1 MLDTRTTRQRDG
13 ESGLALVATLWIMAV
28 LSVLAT
34 EYLYVVHL
42 DTRMAKNVVDR
53 AQLEFAAKA
62 GIAQFQRILAED
74 DTTFDSDQEEWA
86 QTVEGEL
93 QDPTYTTNYYSY
105 ELTATD
111 ENARIDI
118 NAASQQVVTQLLESA
133 GAQEDQREEL
143 AQAVIDARGEQAF
156 RSVGDVA
163 RAEGMTSA
171 ILYGSNATV
180 AEGEEQPTPLINLIT
195 VYAVDKNVQS
205 GGEDRVN
212 ITDADANALVQ
223 GLTGEDGA
231 ELLSQGE
238 AEAIT
243 AQRDQEE
250 YDSVGDLM
258 DVPAVS
264 QDALDSARDQLT
276 TDDDDDDERTNI
288 NSASAEDLG
297 NVDGLDQGVGEAI
310 VRHRDDNGDYGSVD
324 DIRDA
329 MLLTRDDMKW
339 VTDKATVSG
348 EDTLRGLVNINTAS
362 QDVLALLPGMDSGK
376 AQAIIDRRESAPEGS
391 SEEDAQMPFKN
402 IGELLDVQEI
412 DDDTYKELVD
422 SITYRAQAF
431 RVQANG
437 LTPEGEA
444 IARITA
450 VLDRSGQQVETR
462 YWLTN

>member
-1 MLDTRTTRQRDG
+1 
-13 ESGLALVATLWIMAV
+13 MAV

-42 DTRMAKNVVDR
+42 DTRMARNVVDR
-53 AQLEFAAKA
+53 TQLEFAAKA
-62 GIAQFQRILAED
+62 GLAQFQRILAED

-86 QTVEGEL
+86 QTLEGEL
-93 QDPTYTTNYYSY
+93 QDPAYTTKFYSFQ
-105 ELTATD
+105 LTATD
-111 ENARIDI
+111 ENALVDI
-118 NAASQQVVTQLLESA
+118 NAASQQVVTQLITSA
-133 GAQEDQREEL
+133 GAPEDQRETL

-163 RAEGMTSA
+163 RAEGMTSD
-171 ILYGSNATV
+171 ILYGSGQPAV
-180 AEGEEQPTPLINLIT
+180 EGEEQPTPLINLIT

-205 GGEDRVN
+205 EGEDRVN

-223 GLTGEDGA
+223 GLTGQDGA

-243 AQRDQEE
+243 AHRDQEQF
-250 YDSVGDLM
+250 DSVGDLM

-264 QDALDSARDQLT
+264 QNALDNARDQLT
-276 TDDDDDDERTNI
+276 TDEDDDDRTNV
-288 NSASAEDLG
+288 NSASAEDFG

-310 VRHRDDNGDYGSVD
+310 VRHRDDNGDFGNVD

-362 QDVLALLPGMDSGK
+362 QDVLALLPGMDGDK

-391 SEEDAQMPFKN
+391 SEEDARSPFKN
-402 IGELLDVQEI
+402 VGELLDVEQI
-412 DDDTYKELVD
+412 DDDTYKQLVN

-437 LTPEGEA
+437 LTPEGEP

-450 VLDRSGQQVETR
+450 VLDRSGQQVVTR